1 MAAQTQVYQL
11 YSDKL
16 FVLCLKYSKNYQ
28 DAEDTLQDSFLI
40 IFDKI
45 KQYKNKGS
53 FEGWLKRITIN
64 TALQK
69 YREKSPLQLVKDIEE
84 FDEVIEIDIENSFN
98 SVVSTLKDKLL
109 ISEISFTTDF
119 SNCKSIKFAESYFKS
134 MIHNILNNA
143 IKYKSLKRD
152 LQISVKSFSIDN
164 FNCISITDNGIGI
177 DLQEHGE
184 HVFGLFKRANDNTE
198 GSGLALYLIKKIVE
212 KTGGKIDV
220 ESELDKGSTFTLF
233 FKK

>member
-1 MAAQTQVYQL
+1 LAAQTQVYQL

-84 FDEVIEIDIENSFN
+84 FDEVIEIDIENPVYNVDVLLGFVQELPDRYRLVFN
-98 SVVSTLKDKLL
+98 LYALDNYSHKEVAELL
-109 ISEISFTTDF
+109 EISEGTSK
-119 SNCKSIKFAESYFKS
+119 SNLSRARK
-134 MIHNILNNA
+134 ILKEQLENHQQKEQKA
-143 IKYKSLKRD
+143 
-152 LQISVKSFSIDN
+152 
-164 FNCISITDNGIGI
+164 
-177 DLQEHGE
+177 
-184 HVFGLFKRANDNTE
+184 
-198 GSGLALYLIKKIVE
+198 
-212 KTGGKIDV
+212 
-220 ESELDKGSTFTLF
+220 
-233 FKK
+233 